1 MIILKQLILPH
12 LVLIYNFSVPIKKQ
26 NLQKKK
32 KSLLK
37 KIPFNLKVELH
48 I

>member
-1 MIILKQLILPH
+1 MIILKQLILPQ

-32 KSLLK
+32 SLLK
-37 KIPFNLKVELH
+37 KISFNLKVELH